1 MVNWNRLEIIWD
13 EWNKKHVLKHGVR
26 KKEVENALKGEIYV
40 KRMGEVYGVIGKS
53 SGRVLFIVLAER
65 GGNKVYP
72 ITAAIRKY
80 LIDKCVERIEKSKR
94 KIEELEKKYDCNYA
108 EFISKISN
116 AEGLK
121 AVEKTSL
128 NWEGDMTEWEY
139 WGNELKEWKAR
150 LEDILMKL

>member
-1 MVNWNRLEIIWD
+1 MATVTIKIKTDYIKILDTLGSVNAI
-13 EWNKKHVLKHGVR
+13 
-26 KKEVENALKGEIYV
+26 VED
-40 KRMGEVYGVIGKS
+40 
-53 SGRVLFIVLAER
+53 
-65 GGNKVYP
+65 
-72 ITAAIRKY
+72 AIRKY

-139 WGNELKEWKAR
+139 WGNELEEWKAR
-150 LEDILMKL
+150 LENILMNYRGCQGGS